1 MINLDHPTLPLIKE
15 ALPEA
20 KLFATE
26 FRGQTTLIVER
37 DVLHGLLKFLRDD
50 ERTRYD
56 LLSDIAG
63 IDYLRYPKPKDAP
76 EDTHW
81 QRTSE
86 RIVTSAMALIWG
98 VMLQDTDRFN
108 V

>member
-76 EDTHW
+76 EGLPTG
-81 QRTSE
+81 RF
-86 RIVTSAMALIWG
+86 G
-98 VMLQDTDRFN
+98 VVYNLVATGTDGPEYRGS
-108 V
+108 VI